1 MLPAAARLRHR
12 ESFIDVLRR
21 GRRVTRG
28 PLVFHLGTS
37 PRLPTDRSGQASRPG
52 PRSARIGFVISAK
65 VGGAVRRNRLRR
77 RLRHL
82 LRSRVGDLP
91 AVDVVI
97 RALPGAAE
105 LSVAELDRLL
115 DEGLRPLAVR

>member
-12 ESFIDVLRR
+12 ESFSAVLRR

-28 PLVFHLGTS
+28 PLVFHFGTTS
-37 PRLPTDRSGQASRPG
+37 TDPAHT
-52 PRSARIGFVISAK
+52 ARGESVRVGFVISGK
-65 VGGAVRRNRLRR
+65 VGNAVRRNALRR

-82 LRSRVGDLP
+82 LRSRLDSLP
-91 AVDVVI
+91 AADLVV

-105 LSVAELDRLL
+105 LTYSELDRLL
-115 DEGLRPLAVR
+115 DAGLQAQESR